1 MREYAKDLRAMS
13 IHQLRQELDYWAR
26 EIDFALSLKH
36 ELAHQSMYFMV
47 LDMIDEKEQKDYSQR
62 WERKVMEKSKGYKVV
77 LNSCFG
83 GFGLSKKA
91 IKMLIDK
98 HGLDINSEHGYVD
111 NEDFGIVDESHDAY
125 RMDKRL
131 ISVVEELG
139 VEEASGRFA
148 QLRIVDVPDEVVD
161 VYGWH
166 IDDYDGCESVHQ
178 SHWVG

>member
-13 IHQLRQELDYWAR
+13 IPQLRQELDYWAR

-83 GFGLSKKA
+83 GFGLS
-91 IKMLIDK
+91 
-98 HGLDINSEHGYVD
+98 
-111 NEDFGIVDESHDAY
+111 
-125 RMDKRL
+125 
-131 ISVVEELG
+131 
-139 VEEASGRFA
+139 
-148 QLRIVDVPDEVVD
+148 
-161 VYGWH
+161 
-166 IDDYDGCESVHQ
+166 
-178 SHWVG
+178 